1 MSLPYVP
8 QTRREVARRLIR
20 RRWASTLVDLVALS
34 IFTAAVLSWAAYGAG
49 R

>member
-8 QTRREVARRLIR
+8 QTPHEVARRLIL
-20 RRWASTLVDLVALS
+20 RRWLSTLVDLFALTL
-34 IFTAAVLSWAAYGAG
+34 FVAAVLSWAAYGAG